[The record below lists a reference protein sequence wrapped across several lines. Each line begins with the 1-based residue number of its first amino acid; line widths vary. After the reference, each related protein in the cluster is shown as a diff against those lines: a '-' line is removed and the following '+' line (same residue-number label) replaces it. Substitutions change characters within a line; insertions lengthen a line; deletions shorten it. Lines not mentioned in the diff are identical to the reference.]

1 MEPLQAPTILQLI
14 GLGGVAGVLPVYL
27 GVGAALFAL
36 RLLDRS
42 WEGFL
47 TGISTGILVYL
58 FFDLMHEAVDLT
70 EATDPLSG
78 AAFLGSLLIGFLG
91 LVGLEQRQ
99 QRAPRSNASRVFLPY
114 MIALGMGLHNLGE
127 GLAIGASYAQGAW
140 VLGGVLVS
148 GFALHNGTEGF
159 AIIGA
164 AGKSSLRLRDIVL
177 MGLLAGAPTCLGT
190 VISGMTVSPYL
201 SIVFYALAAGSLLYV
216 IFSLVTIFYT
226 ATRRL
231 QTATGV
237 FVGVSMMYITAMVLA
252 VLMGTKT

>member
-1 MEPLQAPTILQLI
+1 MEPHNAYTILQLV
-14 GLGGVAGVLPVYL
+14 GLGGIAGVLPVYL
-27 GVGAALFAL
+27 GVVAALFAL

-58 FFDLMHEAVDLT
+58 FFDLMHEAVELT
-70 EATDPLSG
+70 GAADPLSG

-91 LVGLEQRQ
+91 LVALEQHQ
-99 QRAPRSNASRVFLPY
+99 QRANRASASRVFLPY

-140 VLGGVLVS
+140 VLSGVLVS

-164 AGKSSLRLRDIVL
+164 AGKSPLRPRDVVL

-190 VISGMTVSPYL
+190 VISGVTVSPYL
-201 SIVFYALAAGSLLYV
+201 SIIFYTLAAGSLLYV

-226 ATRRL
+226 ATRRM

-237 FVGVSMMYITAMVLA
+237 FVGVSVMYITAMLLA
-252 VLMGTKT
+252 VLTGSKS